1 MIDESELSLQ
11 EVPPADIHIIHHEH
25 SMYNIL
31 VLTLY
36 KHANAAKLEACSAA
50 SLAITFNFFR
60 NDMLL
65 PNRNVITEYI
75 G

>member
-1 MIDESELSLQ
+1 
-11 EVPPADIHIIHHEH
+11 
-25 SMYNIL
+25 MYNIL